1 MKLAYGMD
9 GWQRTIRES
18 DMKFQ
23 WVRVDDKEGDG
34 DSNTTTTPDLILRN
48 RPMYANWSSNLA
60 RILVFA
66 TVS

>member
-9 GWQRTIRES
+9 GWKRTIRES

-34 DSNTTTTPDLILRN
+34 DSNTTTTPGLILRN